1 MKKYAIIA
9 FLAMSSAELF
19 AFCGF
24 YVAKADAKIFNK
36 TSQVILV
43 RDGDYSVVTMS
54 NDFKGDVKDFAMV
67 VPVPVVLNRQDIRT
81 VNPGVFSKLDAYSG
95 PRLVEYHDQNPCYPP
110 MVDKYLMN
118 TDMVQE
124 SMAPTMMRGNKKEKE
139 YKVTIEAEYKV
150 DEYDILILS
159 AKESTGLKAWLT
171 DNGYKIPGTAAE
183 VLDPYIKNNLKFFV
197 VKVDAERLSQK
208 NNGKMSPLQISFNSP
223 KFMLP
228 IRLGMANA
236 DGDQDMIVYGL
247 TKSGRIECTNYRTV
261 EMPTARKIPTF
272 VRNDFGNFYKDLF
285 DKAYKYQ
292 GRNAVFLEYAWNVS
306 PSFRGMKC
314 DPCVGPPP
322 ISTDLAQAGV
332 YWNGNVHFTRLHV
345 RYSKEKF
352 AQDLFFQVTPN
363 KENFQSRYIIT
374 NPARGPFDCKEGQSY
389 LQQVVNRRQNELA
402 ELQALTGWTGAN
414 HPNYVKGYKNLMKES
429 PDKNEIVLPINSPK
443 DDGFLPKFIF
453 SFAMV
458 LSVLLLLSK
467 SIIGLFKRRTA
478 AL

>member
-1 MKKYAIIA
+1 MKKYVL
-9 FLAMSSAELF
+9 LALLVITSAELF

-43 RDGDYSVVTMS
+43 RDGDYTVVTMS

-81 VNPGVFSKLDAYSG
+81 VNPSVFSKLDAYSG
-95 PRLVEYHDQNPCYPP
+95 PRLVEYHDNNPCYRI
-110 MVDKYLMN
+110 VDKEIMLM
-118 TDMVQE
+118 D
-124 SMAPTMMRGNKKEKE
+124 MAPVSEMSMRSAGNLEQDKK
-139 YKVTIEAEYKV
+139 YKVTVEAEYKV

-159 AKESTGLKAWLT
+159 AKESSGLKQWLT
-171 DNGYKIPGTAAE
+171 ENGYKIPGTAAA

-197 VKVDAERLSQK
+197 VKVDADRLAQK
-208 NNGKMSPLQISFNSP
+208 GTGTMSPLQIGFNSP

-247 TKSGRIECTNYRTV
+247 TKKGRIECTNYRTV
-261 EMPTARKIPTF
+261 EIPTNRNVPTF
-272 VRNDFGNFYKDLF
+272 VRDNFSSFYKDLF
-285 DKAYKYQ
+285 NKAYKYQ

-322 ISTDLAQAGV
+322 ISRDLSQAGV

-345 RYSKEKF
+345 RYSQEKF

-363 KENFQSRYIIT
+363 KENFQGRYIIT
-374 NPARGPFDCKEGQSY
+374 NPARGPFDCDEGQAY
-389 LQQVVNRRQNELA
+389 LSKLVNRRQNELS
-402 ELQALTGWTGAN
+402 ELQALTGWSGSDRP
-414 HPNYVKGYKNLMKES
+414 HYVKGYQSLIKNDSER
-429 PDKNEIVLPINSPK
+429 NEILVPITSPPS
-443 DDGFLPKFIF
+443 DGFLPKLYFTL
-453 SFAMV
+453 AMV
-458 LSVLLLLSK
+458 LIVILLLSN
-467 SIIGLFKRRTA
+467 SLAQLFQRRTR

>member
-1 MKKYAIIA
+1 
-9 FLAMSSAELF
+9 
-19 AFCGF
+19 
-24 YVAKADAKIFNK
+24 
-36 TSQVILV
+36 
-43 RDGDYSVVTMS
+43 
-54 NDFKGDVKDFAMV
+54 
-67 VPVPVVLNRQDIRT
+67 
-81 VNPGVFSKLDAYSG
+81 
-95 PRLVEYHDQNPCYPP
+95 
-110 MVDKYLMN
+110 
-118 TDMVQE
+118 
-124 SMAPTMMRGNKKEKE
+124 
-139 YKVTIEAEYKV
+139 
-150 DEYDILILS
+150 
-159 AKESTGLKAWLT
+159 
-171 DNGYKIPGTAAE
+171 
-183 VLDPYIKNNLKFFV
+183 
-197 VKVDAERLSQK
+197 
-208 NNGKMSPLQISFNSP
+208 MSPLQISFNSP

-322 ISTDLAQAGV
+322 ISADLAQAGV

-429 PDKNEIVLPINSPK
+429 PDKNEIVIPINNPK